1 MSIKEH
7 GVQSGIRVIGLG
19 NEYRNDDAVGPLV
32 ARKLSKVSEGLFSVL
47 ELSGEGTQLMEGWE
61 GADAVFLVDATSGGR
76 KAGHVSRIDAWNAKL
91 EPSAFRHST
100 HAFGIAE
107 SIELAKVIGGLPKT
121 CVIFGIEGED
131 FGSGTNISHPVMQA
145 ADKVIEAIVAE
156 IHSMLRSKVPGP

>member
-1 MSIKEH
+1 M
-7 GVQSGIRVIGLG
+7 QSGIRVIGLG
-19 NEYRNDDAVGPLV
+19 NEYRNDDGVGPLI

-61 GADAVFLVDATSGGR
+61 GADAVFLVDATSAGR
-76 KAGHVSRIDAWNAKL
+76 KTGHVCRIDAWNAKL

-121 CVIFGIEGED
+121 CVVFGIEGED

-156 IHSMLRSKVPGP
+156 VHSMLRGTVTGP